1 MKKRFLKLYESW
13 LTRYNHGG
21 FLQGDI
27 VTFKP
32 NALKHDFVKT
42 QSDVLAKNIE
52 EMIKDG
58 RTLRVT
64 NVINKYPAVMG
75 VGNADDTGPDFTVEV
90 GLDEGGGRIYK
101 TAIVHVGMLNKI
113 DTVPGLEEVPDRNKY
128 DNKIKIKPVEVK
140 DEAEEVPF
148 YSPARTRTAD
158 LGNKKLA
165 PTESKLKNINTEIPA
180 GKNYI
185 DKDPATYTA
194 RYMPK
199 A

>member
-21 FLQGDI
+21 YLQGDI
-27 VTFKP
+27 VAFKP
-32 NALKHDFVKT
+32 DALKHDFIKT
-42 QSDVLAKNIE
+42 QADDLKKNIE
-52 EMIKDG
+52 DLIKDG

-64 NVINKYPAVMG
+64 NVINKFPAVMG
-75 VGNADDTGPDFTVEV
+75 TGNPDDTGPDFTVEI

-101 TAIVHVGMLNKI
+101 TAIVHVGMLTKI
-113 DTVPGLEEVPDRNKY
+113 NTVPGLEEVPDRNKY
-128 DNKIKIKPVEVK
+128 DNKVRIKPVEVK

-165 PTESKLKNINTEIPA
+165 STESKLKNVNTAIPA
-180 GKNYI
+180 SPNV
-185 DKDPATYTA
+185 DAKDPASYTA
-194 RYMPK
+194 KYMPT

>member
-21 FLQGDI
+21 FLQGYI
-27 VTFKP
+27 VKFKAD
-32 NALKHDFVKT
+32 ALKHYFIKT
-42 QSDVLAKNIE
+42 QSDELVKNLKDL
-52 EMIKDG
+52 IKDG

-64 NVINKYPAVMG
+64 NVINKFPAVMG
-75 VGNADDTGPDFTVEV
+75 TGNPDDVGPDFTVEV
-90 GLDEGGGRIYK
+90 GIDEGGGRIYK
-101 TAIVHVGMLNKI
+101 TAIAHVGMLDKI

-165 PTESKLKNINTEIPA
+165 PTETKLKNVNTAIPA
-180 GKNYI
+180 SPNV
-185 DKDPATYTA
+185 DAKDPAFYTA
-194 RYMPK
+194 KYMLK